1 MSPKSAGL
9 AVKMGYSNVKVY
21 LEGDPYWQESGRY
34 LVPTDEFVL
43 EGNIIL
49 VDLRDAD
56 EVAKSHIPRAVNIP
70 IAELEDE
77 WEQFPRIASAPIV
90 FYGAEEDVTEAVQ
103 LLREWGYRTVSGI
116 DGGLERWVAAGHPTE
131 SGPAASEIVWQ
142 RKLGEGE
149 VPLSEFEQVMSG
161 QRQDAVI
168 LDVRGADEVA
178 DGMLTGAI
186 HIPLDELE
194 GRVDE
199 LPADKQILVYCSTG
213 ARAEMAQTMLVKADI
228 NAVYGP
234 FNVDCENGDCT
245 ITE

>member
-21 LEGDPYWQESGRY
+21 LGGDPYWQESGRY
-34 LVPTDEFVL
+34 LVPSDEFVL

-56 EVAKSHIPRAVNIP
+56 DVARGHIPRAVNIP
-70 IAELEDE
+70 LAELEDE

-90 FYGAEEDVTEAVQ
+90 FYGNEDDVTQATQ
-103 LLREWGYRTVSGI
+103 LLHEWGYRTVSGI
-116 DGGLERWVAAGHPTE
+116 GGGFKRWAAAGLPTKAGE
-131 SGPAASEIVWQ
+131 AASEIVWQ
-142 RKLGEGE
+142 RKLAEGE
-149 VPLSEFEQVMSG
+149 VPLSEFELVMSG

-168 LDVRGADEVA
+168 LDVRGADEVV

-194 GRVDE
+194 KRLDE
-199 LPADKQILVYCSTG
+199 IPADKQVLVYCSTG
-213 ARAEMAQTMLVKADI
+213 ARAEMARTMMVKAGI
-228 NAVYGP
+228 NAVSGP
-234 FNVDCENGDCT
+234 FSVDCENGNCT